1 MGDNYED
8 LGPANVMP
16 PPPPFGQYF
25 VPAASS
31 RTPTDRTELRSAQI
45 GASGAKN
52 NKEATEKTGKAQV
65 SKQTL
70 VSAAADYDEEEKVH
84 GNIMRNGNIL
94 FITAIAAIVVL
105 ITGFRIFR

>member
-1 MGDNYED
+1 
-8 LGPANVMP
+8 MP

-70 VSAAADYDEEEKVH
+70 VSAAADYDEEGSKYTIAQKRCMV
-84 GNIMRNGNIL
+84 ISCVMVIFF